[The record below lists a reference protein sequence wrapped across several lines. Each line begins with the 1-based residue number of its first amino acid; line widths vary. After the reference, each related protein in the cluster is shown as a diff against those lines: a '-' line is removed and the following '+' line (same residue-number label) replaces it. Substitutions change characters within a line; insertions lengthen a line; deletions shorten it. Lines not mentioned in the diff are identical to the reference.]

1 MTPFVMPLLLI
12 VALVIAA
19 VVGRRL
25 IRAAAPLLMRA
36 PRAAV
41 VILASSLALWIAVY
55 AAVSLVLAW
64 LMTGPQVLSEPLGQ
78 VCQRCLAAASPF
90 DTMSMIETSVPR
102 VLLLALPAAVLAAL
116 VGIGILRALR
126 HAKRTRGAAAA
137 VASHATRATV
147 RGTDVLLV
155 EDAHPLAFSMP
166 RRRGGI
172 VISTGLLHALD
183 PDETIAVLEHERAH
197 VRQRHHLI
205 IGAVEAIAWPLR
217 WIPLVAG
224 VADAI
229 PHYLEIAADNHAR
242 HRAGTPALASA
253 LLKLGS
259 PHTGADIFRGA
270 TAAPILHAA
279 GPSRVRQLVAPCAI
293 RSALLPVATFLTMFA
308 AFAVVAVS
316 VYGPY
321 AYVLATGCQ
330 LPA

>member
-1 MTPFVMPLLLI
+1 MTPFVMPLLLV
-12 VALVIAA
+12 VALVLAA
-19 VVGRRL
+19 AAGPHL
-25 IRAAAPLLMRA
+25 IRAASPLLMRT

-41 VILASSLALWIAVY
+41 VILASSLALWVAAF

-64 LMTGPQVLSEPLGQ
+64 LMTGPRVLSEPLGQ

-90 DTMSMIETSVPR
+90 DTTNMIETSVPR

-126 HAKRTRGAAAA
+126 HAQRTRAAAAA
-137 VASHATRATV
+137 VASQATRATV
-147 RGTDVLLV
+147 RGIDVLLV
-155 EDAHPLAFSMP
+155 EDAHPLAFSLP

-172 VISTGLLHALD
+172 VISTGLLSALD

-205 IGAVEAIAWPLR
+205 IGAIEAIAWPLR
-217 WIPLVAG
+217 WIPLVAA

-259 PHTGADIFRGA
+259 PHISADIFRGA
-270 TAAPILHAA
+270 TAAPVLHAA
-279 GPSRVRQLVAPCAI
+279 GPSRVHQLVAPTAI
-293 RSALLPVATFLTMFA
+293 RSALLPIATFLTMLA
-308 AFAVVAVS
+308 AFAVVAVG
-316 VYGPY
+316 VHGPY
-321 AYVLATGCQ
+321 MYVLATGCQ